1 MNVYKLIQIYKC
13 IIYKQTKHMVNS
25 NIEESNAHTQMQKYL
40 AVRSISK
47 KHINKIIK
55 NKRYTIIIL

>member
-40 AVRSISK
+40 TVRSISK
-47 KHINKIIK
+47 KHI
-55 NKRYTIIIL
+55 